1 MTHTEVLLHLT
12 RASPA
17 VPHSGIPPTV
27 LPTEARPARPA
38 RHRTGVQAHRTA
50 VAAVTVE
57 DHPIQE
63 AAAWAAP
70 AEQGDAKQF

>member
-27 LPTEARPARPA
+27 LPTEARPAR
-38 RHRTGVQAHRTA
+38 HRTGVQDHRTA